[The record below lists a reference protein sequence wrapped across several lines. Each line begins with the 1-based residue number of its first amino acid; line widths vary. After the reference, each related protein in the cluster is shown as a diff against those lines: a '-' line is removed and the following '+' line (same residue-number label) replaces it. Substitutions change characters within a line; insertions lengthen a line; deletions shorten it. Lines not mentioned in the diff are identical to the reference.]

1 MITNDEKYNEKD
13 VLIAKFAKALA
24 HPARVQ
30 IVKFLA
36 SQKDCFC
43 GNIVDYVPLSQST
56 VSQHLKELKEA
67 GLIVG
72 RYQPPKIYY
81 CINKENWKIAK
92 TLFDEIFAT
101 NIDNI
106 CTTGDDKI

>member
-1 MITNDEKYNEKD
+1 MNTEEKYNEKD
-13 VLIAKFAKALA
+13 VLLARFAKALG

-36 SQKDCFC
+36 SQEDCFC

-67 GLIVG
+67 GLITG
-72 RYQPPKIYY
+72 RYQAPKIYY
-81 CINKENWKIAK
+81 CINKENWKIANSLFEDLFKINIENTCK
-92 TLFDEIFAT
+92 TYKE
-101 NIDNI
+101 
-106 CTTGDDKI
+106 KI